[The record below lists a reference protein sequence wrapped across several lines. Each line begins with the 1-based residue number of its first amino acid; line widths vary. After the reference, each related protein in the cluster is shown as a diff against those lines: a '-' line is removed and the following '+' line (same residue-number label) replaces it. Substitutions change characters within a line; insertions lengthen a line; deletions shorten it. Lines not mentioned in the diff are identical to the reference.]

1 MGSGMKRTEG
11 VPGGLGGWGL
21 LVIVVGLAAA
31 GGCAGDGGTRGSSAT
46 GGGERQGETR
56 IVLEGGTGGSGGAG
70 AVASPQA
77 EVAVVIDGSSIPWSS
92 LRTGMA
98 ELGGVVVLEEFVLD
112 RALEREAARRGI
124 TVDAGAVAAEER
136 ALLDELEVSAGANRM
151 EVLEGV
157 RRSRGLGPTRYEA
170 LLRRNALLRAMVRD
184 VAAPATEEIEL
195 ARRLSFGETKRVRLF
210 VAGSESAASAVRQAV
225 AASPVEQR
233 AWAMADRAVAG
244 SEHPSAARGGLIE
257 RFHPEDPAY
266 PGLLG
271 NAVRGLEPGGV
282 SGVLA
287 TASGFAVV
295 LVEGV
300 NPARAATAEEM
311 ARVERRVRQRKE
323 RLAMESLARELI
335 NRSRVSPVDPDLARA
350 WRGR

>member
-1 MGSGMKRTEG
+1 MKRSEG
-11 VPGGLGGWGL
+11 VLGGLG
-21 LVIVVGLAAA
+21 LVVMCVGMVVG
-31 GGCAGDGGTRGSSAT
+31 GGCSGGGEARGSSAT

-56 IVLEGGTGGSGGAG
+56 IASGRAVEGTGGQGATLVREPE
-70 AVASPQA
+70 A
-77 EVAVVIDGSSIPWSS
+77 AVVIDGSTIPWSA
-92 LRTGMA
+92 LRGALA
-98 ELGGVVVLEEFVLD
+98 ELGGAVVLEELALD

-124 TVDAGAVAAEER
+124 TVGEEAIAAEER
-136 ALLDELEVSAGANRM
+136 ALLDELEVAAGTNRM

-157 RRSRGLGPTRYEA
+157 RRSRGLGPSRYEA

-184 VAAPATEEIEL
+184 QAAPSAAEVEL
-195 ARRLSFGETKRVRLF
+195 SRRLAFGETRRVRLF
-210 VAGSESAASAVRQAV
+210 VAGSESAASAMRQTV
-225 AASPVEQR
+225 AGAPVEQR
-233 AWAMADRAVAG
+233 SWVFADRAVTG

-266 PGLLG
+266 PGILG
-271 NAVRGLEPGGV
+271 NAARGLEPGGV
-282 SGVLA
+282 SAVLA

-300 NPARAATAEEM
+300 NPGREATAAET

-350 WRGR
+350 WQGRR

>member
-1 MGSGMKRTEG
+1 
-11 VPGGLGGWGL
+11 
-21 LVIVVGLAAA
+21 LAREPEA
-31 GGCAGDGGTRGSSAT
+31 
-46 GGGERQGETR
+46 
-56 IVLEGGTGGSGGAG
+56 
-70 AVASPQA
+70 
-77 EVAVVIDGSSIPWSS
+77 AVVMDGSTIPWSA
-92 LRTGMA
+92 LRGALA
-98 ELGGVVVLEEFVLD
+98 ELGGAVVLEELALD

-124 TVDAGAVAAEER
+124 VAGEAEIAAEER
-136 ALLDELEVSAGANRM
+136 ALLDELEVAAGTNRM

-157 RRSRGLGPTRYEA
+157 RRSRGLGPARYEA

-184 VAAPATEEIEL
+184 QAVPSPAEVEL
-195 ARRLSFGETKRVRLF
+195 SRRLAFGETRRVRLF
-210 VAGSESAASAVRQAV
+210 VAGSEAAASGMRQAV
-225 AASPVEQR
+225 AGAPVEQR
-233 AWAMADRAVAG
+233 SWVFADRAVAG

-271 NAVRGLEPGGV
+271 NAAGRLGPGEI
-282 SGVLA
+282 STVLA

-300 NPARAATAEEM
+300 NPGREATAEEA

-350 WRGR
+350 WQGRRQ